1 MKYRAD
7 PLPDGLYVCLDPRE
21 GRLFSSGLAYKTN
34 DGIES
39 ILHGLGMYAC
49 TNVCVIVNCGI
60 YLQGNH
66 LPYQHLQ

>member
-21 GRLFSSGLAYKTN
+21 GRLFSSGLTYKIN

-39 ILHGLGMYAC
+39 RLNGSGMYTC
-49 TNVCVIVNCGI
+49 TNVICKIVYIIRKICAI
-60 YLQGNH
+60 SA
-66 LPYQHLQ
+66 